1 MTNEIEIFVNGKRYT
16 VSGSVVLLDVLRR
29 LEYKETQIAVAVN
42 EEFVSRSQYQQWAL
56 ADADRL
62 DIVSAVEGG

>member
-1 MTNEIEIFVNGKRYT
+1 MKDIEIFVNGKRYT
-16 VSGSVVLLDVLRR
+16 VSSGVVLLDVLRR
-29 LEYKETQIAVAVN
+29 LEYREAEIAVAVN
-42 EEFVSRSQYQQWAL
+42 EEFVSRSQYEGWAL